1 MKKIFNMIWH
11 SCTGDWE
18 FLIVLSKKVNAQ
30 ELWQIVLQCEVEANP
45 EPSIQWTWQ
54 GNADRQGS
62 VMTMLP

>member
-1 MKKIFNMIWH
+1 MD
-11 SCTGDWE
+11 DWE

-54 GNADRQGS
+54 GNAARQPIHLYS
-62 VMTMLP
+62 RPLSFYS